1 MVEKSFYPNSPLSV
15 AWVSPGWPQEAMANG
30 IVSYTASIIR
40 GLSDL
45 GTRCFV
51 LTSRPLGDHTDA
63 FVRII
68 RPDDSSLR
76 ARIMRKLNWEAWSNR
91 AFCDAL
97 LREVRELR
105 RTQGLGVLELEE
117 SYGWARLLKGKCP
130 VPLVVRLHGP
140 WFLNGV
146 ANGVR
151 QDDAFARR
159 DGWEKAGLESATAV
173 TAPSLHVLEQ
183 TRSHFGLELPG
194 AEVIANP
201 VENVGLADRWKLQ
214 ECDRNRIAF
223 IGRFD
228 RHKGGD
234 LMIDAFAQIQSQFPD
249 ARLDFVGPDRGCV
262 DESGHL
268 WNIEPYLLEKLGA
281 SARQKVHYHGF
292 QPGAKAAELR
302 KRALVTVAP
311 SRYETFGIAAAEAMM
326 AGCPL
331 VVSRAGALTEL
342 VQDDCNGL
350 VAAAADPADI
360 ASKVLSLLK
369 NPERAA
375 QLGEQ
380 AARDAAERYAPPVV
394 ARQTLEFYRRTIA

>member
-1 MVEKSFYPNSPLSV
+1 
-15 AWVSPGWPQEAMANG
+15 MANG
-30 IVSYTASIIR
+30 IVSYTASILR

-51 LTSRPLGDHTDA
+51 LTSRPMGDRTDTS
-63 FVRII
+63 VRII
-68 RPDDSSLR
+68 RPDDKSVR

-91 AFCDAL
+91 SFCEAL
-97 LREVRELR
+97 LREVISLHKSHGLEL
-105 RTQGLGVLELEE
+105 LELEE

-146 ANGVR
+146 ANGVL
-151 QDDAFARR
+151 QDAAFARR
-159 DGWEKAGLESATAV
+159 DAWEEAGLEAAAAV

-201 VENVGLADRWKLQ
+201 VENVGPADRWKLQ
-214 ECDRNRIAF
+214 ECDRKRIAF

-234 LMIDAFAQIQSQFPD
+234 LMIDAFAQIQRQFPD
-249 ARLDFVGPDRGCV
+249 ARLDFVGPDRGCL
-262 DESGHL
+262 DESEHL

-331 VVSRAGALTEL
+331 VVSRTGALTEL
-342 VQDDCNGL
+342 VQDECNGL
-350 VAAAADPADI
+350 VAAAGDPADI
-360 ASKVLSLLK
+360 ALKVLSLLK
-369 NPERAA
+369 NPVRAA

-394 ARQTLEFYRRTIA
+394 ARQMLEFYRRTIV